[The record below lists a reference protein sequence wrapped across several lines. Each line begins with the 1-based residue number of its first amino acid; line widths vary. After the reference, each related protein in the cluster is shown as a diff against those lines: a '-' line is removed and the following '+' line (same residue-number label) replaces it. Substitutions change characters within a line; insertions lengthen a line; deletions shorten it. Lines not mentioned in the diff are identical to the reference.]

1 MFHRPQ
7 SGFDDDAPTSTSA
20 ASAART
26 TACAFARNPSS
37 KSQPTSTY
45 KPKHYSSNVPRRA
58 YSSPY
63 PSLTQ
68 NPSPSPFTHPFSHK
82 PLPIRQHR
90 RPPDPHRRPHPHRPH
105 PHRPHP
111 HRPHPHR
118 RPNPHPIILPR
129 PKYSPRYSRAAPP
142 MHSPTHN
149 PESSFSPDNKLPP
162 LLLNDNDRM
171 LPAISTIT
179 GNTGTRS
186 PSGGLGFHRPP
197 PPSQLSGSMPF
208 RQMRPIHNDSP
219 ASMDVD
225 TTSAASTP
233 SPDRQKEDTPTSI
246 TLDDPDV
253 RLAAEALGDL
263 RAGKWF

>member
-1 MFHRPQ
+1 MFLPPP
-7 SGFDDDAPTSTSA
+7 GLDDDAPTSA
-20 ASAART
+20 ASAASSSAR
-26 TACAFARNPSS
+26 ACAFARNPSS
-37 KSQPTSTY
+37 LSE
-45 KPKHYSSNVPRRA
+45 YSSNVRRPA
-58 YSSPY
+58 YYSSPY
-63 PSLTQ
+63 PPLAQT
-68 NPSPSPFTHPFSHK
+68 PSPAPFTHPFTHK
-82 PLPIRQHR
+82 PLPIRQH
-90 RPPDPHRRPHPHRPH
+90 HRP
-105 PHRPHP
+105 
-111 HRPHPHR
+111 
-118 RPNPHPIILPR
+118 NNSHPIILPLPRPR
-129 PKYSPRYSRAAPP
+129 PKYSPRYSRAATP

-149 PESSFSPDNKLPP
+149 PEPSFSPDNKLPP

-208 RQMRPIHNDSP
+208 RQMRPIHSDSP

>member
-7 SGFDDDAPTSTSA
+7 SGLDDDAPTSTSA
-20 ASAART
+20 STSTA
-26 TACAFARNPSS
+26 ACAFARNPSS
-37 KSQPTSTY
+37 KSKS
-45 KPKHYSSNVPRRA
+45 KHSSNVPRPA

-68 NPSPSPFTHPFSHK
+68 NPTPSPFTYPFSHK
-82 PLPIRQHR
+82 PLPIRQH
-90 RPPDPHRRPHPHRPH
+90 HRPTL
-105 PHRPHP
+105 
-111 HRPHPHR
+111 
-118 RPNPHPIILPR
+118 PIILPR
-129 PKYSPRYSRAAPP
+129 PRYSPRHSRAAPP

-149 PESSFSPDNKLPP
+149 PEPSFSPDNKLPP

-208 RQMRPIHNDSP
+208 RQMRPIHSESQ

-233 SPDRQKEDTPTSI
+233 SPDRQKEDTPSSI